1 MFMGLLCMGTLYELE
16 IVQCIMCSY
25 RVFVCTLLMALWV
38 CLTDVTGKVAPFKE
52 LAGGVEF
59 RAEIPKSA
67 SGKILRRQLK
77 EELKAQQ

>member
-1 MFMGLLCMGTLYELE
+1 MYLTDGT
-16 IVQCIMCSY
+16 V
-25 RVFVCTLLMALWV
+25 V
-38 CLTDVTGKVAPFKE
+38 DVTGKVAPFKE
-52 LAGGVEF
+52 LEGGVEF